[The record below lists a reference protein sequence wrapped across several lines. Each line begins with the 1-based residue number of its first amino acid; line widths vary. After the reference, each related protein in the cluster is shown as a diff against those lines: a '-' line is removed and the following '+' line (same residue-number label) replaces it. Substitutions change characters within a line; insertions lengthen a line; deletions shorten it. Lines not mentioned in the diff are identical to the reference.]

1 MRTNSIVWVGVL
13 LGSAWLAAAV
23 AQSAS
28 AGDPPQKAVAD
39 ASAAIELAPG
49 AELAYYHRGRSWS
62 RQGRSEQA
70 IADFSRA
77 IRLNPKF
84 SAAYNSRANEFFR
97 VGDYEK
103 AIADYNDAAFLDP
116 NPGMVYCNRAGAWLK
131 SGEVEIALDDYGE
144 AIARNPAYAPAFY
157 GRGNAWVVS
166 GEYKSAVADYRRA
179 IELDPKYA
187 EVYDNLAW
195 LLASGPAAEHR
206 NGAEAV
212 KLAAKACE
220 LTAWKAAGPVAT
232 LAAAHAEAGDFTS
245 AVRWQKRAIELAPE
259 QAPLRTRLAGYQ
271 VRKPYHSRPS
281 EGF

>member
-1 MRTNSIVWVGVL
+1 MRTNSSVWAGIL
-13 LGSAWLAAAV
+13 FGSAWLAAAV
-23 AQSAS
+23 AQPAL
-28 AGDPPQKAVAD
+28 AGDPTQKAVAD
-39 ASAAIELAPG
+39 AGAAIELAPA

-62 RQGRSEQA
+62 QQGRSEQA

-77 IRLNPKF
+77 IRLNPNF
-84 SAAYNSRANEFFR
+84 CAAYNGRANEFFR
-97 VGDYEK
+97 LGDYEK

-131 SGEVEIALDDYGE
+131 SGEVEIAIDDYGE
-144 AIARNPAYAPAFY
+144 AIRRNPAYAPAFH

-166 GEYKSAVADYRRA
+166 GEYKSALADYRRA

-206 NGAEAV
+206 DGAEAV
-212 KLAAKACE
+212 KLATKSCE
-220 LTAWKAAGPVAT
+220 LTVWKSAGPIAT

-259 QAPLRTRLAGYQ
+259 QTRLRTRLASYQ
-271 VRKPYHSRPS
+271 IRKPYHSRPS
-281 EGF
+281 DGF

>member
-1 MRTNSIVWVGVL
+1 MRTNSSVWAGIL
-13 LGSAWLAAAV
+13 FGSAWLAAAV
-23 AQSAS
+23 AQPAL
-28 AGDPPQKAVAD
+28 AGDPTQKAVAD
-39 ASAAIELAPG
+39 AGAAIELAPA

-62 RQGRSEQA
+62 QQGRSEQA

-97 VGDYEK
+97 LGDYEK

-131 SGEVEIALDDYGE
+131 SGEVEIAIDDYGE
-144 AIARNPAYAPAFY
+144 AIRRNPAYAPAFH

-166 GEYKSAVADYRRA
+166 GEYKSALADYRRA

-206 NGAEAV
+206 DGAEAV
-212 KLAAKACE
+212 KLATKSCE
-220 LTAWKAAGPVAT
+220 LTVWKSAGPIAT

-259 QAPLRTRLAGYQ
+259 QTRLRTRLASYQ
-271 VRKPYHSRPS
+271 IRKPYHSRPS
-281 EGF
+281 DGF